1 MSSQKNPKATVNTM
15 HKRNSIRI
23 GLVGCVSCGKSTL
36 LNSICVNQYEE
47 MKKCRTTML
56 PSVYM
61 ETNKTTYN
69 NKDEK
74 QKILEMNKTNN
85 QNIFSGDVKLSNE
98 NCKAVHNMIPK
109 IKDFTDLPQNIYLD
123 IYDIPGL
130 NDAETKDIY
139 YKWIEDNF
147 SELDIIIHIIDINS
161 PLNTSD
167 QIDILKMLIKNIHDE
182 KTKNGRDVMLLTL
195 VNKCDEMDSLGDGQ
209 FEMDEEDQGNY
220 DGIIKTT
227 YEKIKEVTG
236 TDEGSIGLAN
246 GAFRGKNPD
255 KARRSG
261 KVKVN
266 KNLIHCEFSPISA
279 ADTFVY
285 RMLHNDPKV
294 KMDMKLLQKFGVNEV
309 GRRTWNK
316 MDEKEKREMISE
328 HFSNADI
335 RETLEITG
343 YNSFTSIMNS
353 YLTKE
358 KQSNILINRIKQELS
373 NEELINKN
381 ISTDKDELKKL
392 IEIYNSYCAK
402 VLVIDKLYKPDNSG
416 IVTDLINQHIYR
428 WINQISDI
436 SNESEGSVKRLQEY
450 KDIISELNTTIDAY
464 ALTQKVFHPN
474 IEESKKKRWSDSFG
488 FASPITIAN
497 LSVKSTLTYLFGGY
511 SKLQNEY
518 FIKKLGEKGTYV
530 TEFPKKV
537 FENIDALRENACDS
551 VESTIDDILKAIN
564 GWLSIGNWSVNEK
577 TPMSGYYEVKENT
590 IVKFSKTLIE
600 SYNYPKE
607 KVISFLKNYILNR
620 YTLDIKALET
630 SVEGSPSLF
639 QYNDHPKHLKSY
651 PILLDTWLGGWTADG
666 KRPWFN
672 NLYIIN
678 KSYLCGSEKLDPTI
692 DYYSHRDSILAV
704 PNYLGSLILSGEE
717 VEEDS
722 EDSVEYSSADE
733 EK

>member
-1 MSSQKNPKATVNTM
+1 MSSQKNPVREFGWRARGATVNTM
-15 HKRNSIRI
+15 HKHNSIRI

-109 IKDFTDLPQNIYLD
+109 IKGFTDLPQNIYLD

-130 NDAETKDIY
+130 NDAKTKEIY

-209 FEMDEEDQGNY
+209 FEMDKEDQGNY

-236 TDEGSIGLAN
+236 PDDGGSI
-246 GAFRGKNPD
+246 
-255 KARRSG
+255 
-261 KVKVN
+261 
-266 KNLIHCEFSPISA
+266 HCGFSPISA

-294 KMDMKLLQKFGVNEV
+294 EMDMKLLQKFGVNEV

-316 MDEKEKREMISE
+316 MDEKEKRKMISE

-402 VLVIDKLYKPDNSG
+402 VLVIDKLYKTDNSG

-464 ALTQKVFHPN
+464 ALTQKVFHPK

-488 FASPITIAN
+488 FASTSSITIAN

-551 VESTIDDILKAIN
+551 VESTIDDVLKAIN
-564 GWLSIGNWSVNEK
+564 GWLSIGEWSVNEK
-577 TPMSGYYEVKENT
+577 TPMSGYYESVWALSAPEVGKENT
-590 IVKFSKTLIE
+590 IVNFSKTLIE

-607 KVISFLKNYILNR
+607 KVISFLKNYILMR
-620 YTLDIKALET
+620 YVQDIK
-630 SVEGSPSLF
+630 VWCEGLVGGSDADTCVTA
-639 QYNDHPKHLKSY
+639 NIIKSY
-651 PILLDTWLGGWTADG
+651 SILLDTWLGGWTADG